1 MRAQLH
7 RPPSAV
13 AWGHRGA
20 ANLRPNLLLTTHGD
34 HGNWP
39 VPQSLQLT
47 EYGVAKAEW
56 GVKRT
61 CLSCGARFYDL
72 QREPITCPACG
83 AAVDVTAQS
92 KPRRAR
98 AAPVIAKVAAAPVL
112 AVVEVEAVA
121 VEDDVPLEADLAD
134 DEEIVETEAA
144 DEEAEE
150 EDGESAIEDVS
161 ELGDDDMAD
170 VIDTEL
176 DEEETD
182 R

>member
-1 MRAQLH
+1 
-7 RPPSAV
+7 
-13 AWGHRGA
+13 
-20 ANLRPNLLLTTHGD
+20 
-34 HGNWP
+34 
-39 VPQSLQLT
+39 
-47 EYGVAKAEW
+47 VAKAEW

-83 AAVDVTAQS
+83 AAVDVTVPS

-98 AAPVIAKVAAAPVL
+98 ATPVVVKAAVAPAL
-112 AVVEVEAVA
+112 AEVEAEPVA
-121 VEDDVPLEADLAD
+121 VDDDVELEADLED
-134 DEEIVETEAA
+134 DEEVVDTAA
-144 DEEAEE
+144 GDEEAEE